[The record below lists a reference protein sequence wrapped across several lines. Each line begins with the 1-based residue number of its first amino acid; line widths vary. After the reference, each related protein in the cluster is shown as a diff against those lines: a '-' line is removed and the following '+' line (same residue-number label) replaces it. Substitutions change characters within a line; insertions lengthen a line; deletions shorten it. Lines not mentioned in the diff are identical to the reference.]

1 MAPRDNGGSPVTNYI
16 VEKADAKSGGQ
27 WTKVSSYVTSCY
39 TRVRN
44 LVVNTDY
51 DFRIYAENQYGI
63 SDPATTSE
71 PIKARHPFDPPGAP
85 GQVCPLSIRGGRKQS
100 NIGGP

>member
-1 MAPRDNGGSPVTNYI
+1 M
-16 VEKADAKSGGQ
+16 EKCDSKSGA
-27 WTKVSSYVTSCY
+27 WAKVSSYVTSCY

-51 DFRIYAENQYGI
+51 NFRIYAENQYGI
-63 SDPATTSE
+63 SDPAETSE

-85 GQVCPLSIRGGRKQS
+85 GQVRKTSISTSHRKAEEVR
-100 NIGGP
+100 